1 MVSHVPHSY
10 ARIKPALLA
19 RLARIEGQV
28 RGLQKMVEDDKY
40 CIDIVTQL
48 NAARRALDA
57 VGLVLLEEHTKGCV
71 RDALRGER
79 DEGDE
84 KVDELTTALS
94 RFIKG

>member
-1 MVSHVPHSY
+1 MPNSY
-10 ARIKPALLA
+10 GRVKPALLA

-28 RGLQKMVEDDKY
+28 RGLHRMVEDDKY

-48 NAARRALDA
+48 NAARRALDG

-71 RDALRGER
+71 REALHAGR

-84 KVDELTTALS
+84 KVAELTTALA

>member
-1 MVSHVPHSY
+1 MTHSY
-10 ARIKPALLA
+10 TKVKPALLA

-28 RGLQKMVEDDKY
+28 RGVQKMIEDDQY

-48 NAARRALDA
+48 NAARRALDG

-71 RDALRGER
+71 REALSDGRDA
-79 DEGDE
+79 GDE
-84 KVDELTTALS
+84 KVEELTTTLA

>member
-1 MVSHVPHSY
+1 MAHSY
-10 ARIKPALLA
+10 SRVKPALLD
-19 RLARIEGQV
+19 RLARIDGQV
-28 RGLQKMVEDDKY
+28 RGIRKMVEDDKY

-48 NAARRALDA
+48 NAARRALDG

-71 RDALRGER
+71 RDALSAGR

-84 KVDELTTALS
+84 KVAELTTALS

>member
-1 MVSHVPHSY
+1 MVMVHSY
-10 ARIKPALLA
+10 SRVKPALLA
-19 RLARIEGQV
+19 RLARAEGQV
-28 RGLQKMVEDDKY
+28 RGLRKMVEDDKY

-57 VGLVLLEEHTKGCV
+57 IGVVLIEEHTKGCV
-71 RDALRGER
+71 RNALRSGK

-84 KVDELTTALS
+84 KVTELTSTLS

>member
-1 MVSHVPHSY
+1 MVHSY
-10 ARIKPALLA
+10 ARVKPALVA

-28 RGLQKMVEDDKY
+28 RGLQKMVAADTY

-48 NAARRALDA
+48 NAARRALDG

-71 RDALRGER
+71 REALSAGRG
-79 DEGDE
+79 EGDE
-84 KVDELTTALS
+84 KVAELTSTLS